1 MTVVVLNRQR
11 RHRVTLPRLRRLTTA
26 AAARLALRHATLHIV
41 LLRDAAIARYNR
53 QFHQT
58 PGPTDIL
65 TFDYGDTAEL
75 LISADHAAA
84 NARRY
89 RTSDRHELALYVVHG
104 LLHLAGYDDR
114 TPRQRRRMRAAER
127 ALLRHLLRPA
137 AKPLLRSLRR
147 SSQKS

>member
-11 RHRVTLPRLRRLTTA
+11 RYRVPRTWLRRLATDA
-26 AAARLALRHATLHIV
+26 ATRLALRHATISIV
-41 LLRDAAIARYNR
+41 LLSDAAIARHNQ

-65 TFDYGDTAEL
+65 TFDYGDSAEL

-89 RTSDRHELALYVVHG
+89 RTTARGELTLYLVHG

-127 ALLRHLLRPA
+127 ALLRHLHRPVA
-137 AKPLLRSLRR
+137 TPC
-147 SSQKS
+147 